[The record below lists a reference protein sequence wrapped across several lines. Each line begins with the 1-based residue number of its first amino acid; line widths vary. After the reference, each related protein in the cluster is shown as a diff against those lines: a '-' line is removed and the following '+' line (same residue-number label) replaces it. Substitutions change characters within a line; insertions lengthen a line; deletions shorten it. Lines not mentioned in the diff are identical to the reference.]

1 MRNNKNIQVK
11 NFSRDDFKKN
21 LYEII
26 KIQRSPIKKEKLFAL
41 LKVKNKETFNTAI
54 QDLVNEGKIIQKS
67 KSKFISTK
75 VAGLIAA
82 KIASISNDF
91 SFATPLENCLPDIYI
106 PIKKLKGARIDD
118 IVLLNHVQQS
128 KKGFSAYVE
137 RIVSKANRLIK
148 GTFKITKKGT
158 FFIADKSYRDKIP
171 VNKKETLGAQPGD
184 KVQALIIKGQKQL
197 AAKIVKVYGPSSS
210 AKICADAIIE
220 SYDIPTTFSQ
230 ETLDQARLLQN
241 YRIPEAEIENRLD
254 LRDSCIFTI
263 DGEDAKDLDDAI
275 SVRKY
280 AGKYELGVHIAD
292 VSHFVLAGSS
302 IDKEAADRGTS
313 VYFADRVIPMLP
325 EQISN
330 GVCSL
335 TPGED
340 KLTLSTII
348 KIDSMG
354 QIIGAKIVK
363 SVINSK
369 VRGVYSE
376 INKIFDKTASDVI
389 KEKYSP
395 VMKSLAVAKELAEIL
410 IDSSEK
416 RGNLTFAETESS
428 FELDQNGVCK
438 SVTPKTRGFAE
449 KLIEQFMITANEAV
463 AAFAKKKNIP
473 FIYRV
478 HEAPDAKRCE
488 SFLEIC
494 RVFGFKCPKSKN
506 GITNEYIKSILE
518 QAKETKVENL
528 ISNRILRAMSKA
540 IYSNSPDGHFGLA
553 LEDYCH
559 FTSPI
564 RRYPDLSIHRI
575 LSAVLNGTKKATLK
589 NEFVQFVL
597 STSEQSTNFEIR
609 AMNAERDAEKCYMA
623 EYAHQH
629 LCETFNGII
638 SGMTPKGIFVTLDNS
653 VEGFIKTQSFSNKKL
668 MFDGVVCFTD
678 LLTGKKIFVG
688 DQITVKIVSA
698 NVSTGAIDFDPV

>member
-1 MRNNKNIQVK
+1 MRNKRSVQIK
-11 NFSRDDFKKN
+11 SFSKDDLKKS

-26 KIQRSPIKKEKLFAL
+26 KVQRSPIKKEKLFAL
-41 LKVKNKETFNTAI
+41 LKLKDKETFNIAI
-54 QDLVNEGKIIQKS
+54 QDLICKGKIIQKN
-67 KSKFISTK
+67 KNKFISTK
-75 VAGLIAA
+75 VAGLISA
-82 KIASISNDF
+82 KITSISNDF
-91 SFATPLENCLPDIYI
+91 SFATPLESCLPDIYI
-106 PIKKLKGARIDD
+106 PIKKLKGARVDD

-137 RIVSKANRLIK
+137 RVVFKANRFVK
-148 GTFKITKKGT
+148 GTFKTTKKGV
-158 FFIADKSYRDKIP
+158 FFLADKSYRDKIP
-171 VNKKETLGAQPGD
+171 VSKKETLGAQSGD
-184 KVQALIIKGQKQL
+184 KVQAIIIKGQKQL

-210 AKICADAIIE
+210 AKVCADAIIE

-230 ETLDQARLLQN
+230 ETLDQASLLRN
-241 YRIPEAEIENRLD
+241 YKISETEIENRLD
-254 LRDSCIFTI
+254 LRDSCVFTI

-302 IDKEAADRGTS
+302 IDKEAAARGTS

-330 GVCSL
+330 CVCSL

-340 KLTLSTII
+340 KLTLSAII

-395 VMKSLAVAKELAEIL
+395 IMKSLVVAKELAEIL

-438 SVTPKTRGFAE
+438 SVTPRARGFTE
-449 KLIEQFMITANEAV
+449 KLIEQFMITANESV
-463 AAFAKKKNIP
+463 AAFAKKKKIP

-478 HEAPDAKRCE
+478 HEAPNAERCE
-488 SFLEIC
+488 SFLEVC
-494 RVFGFKCPKSKN
+494 RVFGFKCSKPKN

-540 IYSNSPDGHFGLA
+540 IYSSSPDGHFGLA

-575 LSAVLNGTKKATLK
+575 LSAVLIGTKKTTLK
-589 NEFVQFVL
+589 NEFGQFVFNI
-597 STSEQSTNFEIR
+597 SEQSTNFEIR

-623 EYAHQH
+623 EFAHQH
-629 LCETFNGII
+629 LGEIFNGTI
-638 SGMTPKGIFVTLDNS
+638 SGMTPKGMFVTLDNS
-653 VEGFIKTQSFSNKKL
+653 VEGFIKIQSFPNKKL
-668 MFDGVVCFTD
+668 MFDGLICFTD
-678 LLTGKKIFVG
+678 LLTGKKNCIG
-688 DQITVKIVSA
+688 DQIVVKIVSA
-698 NVSTGAIDFDPV
+698 NVSTGTIDFDPV